1 MRADQLILIASI
13 ITAITIIVTATFK
26 ILKMFTT
33 LYTKIHEFQESI
45 NENTMY
51 TLKLVVLNENLDM
64 EERISA
70 GKRYLEL
77 GGNGFVHA
85 VYNKLLEEEEQENDE
100 RANKSI
106 D

>member
-1 MRADQLILIASI
+1 MRGDQLILMASI
-13 ITAITIIVTATFK
+13 ITSITIIVTATFK
-26 ILKMFTT
+26 VLKVIKT
-33 LYTKIHEFQESI
+33 LYTKLHEFQESI
-45 NENTMY
+45 DENTMY

-85 VYNKLLEEEEQENDE
+85 VYNKLIEEEEQQNDE
-100 RANKSI
+100 RADKSI
-106 D
+106 N

>member
-1 MRADQLILIASI
+1 MRTDQLILIASI
-13 ITAITIIVTATFK
+13 ITSITIIVTATFK
-26 ILKMFTT
+26 VLKMIKT
-33 LYTKIHEFQESI
+33 LYNKIHEFQESI

-85 VYNKLLEEEEQENDE
+85 VYNKLVEEEEEENDE
-100 RANKSI
+100 RADKSVN
-106 D
+106 

>member
-1 MRADQLILIASI
+1 MRGDQLILMASI
-13 ITAITIIVTATFK
+13 ITSITIIITATFK
-26 ILKMFTT
+26 VLKMIKA

-51 TLKLVVLNENLDM
+51 TLKLVVLNEQLDI

-85 VYNKLLEEEEQENDE
+85 VYDKLVEEEEQENDE

-106 D
+106 N

>member
-1 MRADQLILIASI
+1 MEVNQLIVIASV
-13 ITAITIIVTATFK
+13 ITALTVIFTATFK
-26 ILKMFTT
+26 VLKMFRL
-33 LYTKIHEFQESI
+33 LYLKIHNFQESI

-51 TLKLVVLNENLDM
+51 TLKLVVINENLDR

-85 VYNKLLEEEEQENDE
+85 VYDKLVEEEEQENDK
-100 RANKSI
+100 RADKSI

>member
-1 MRADQLILIASI
+1 MRGDQLILMASI
-13 ITAITIIVTATFK
+13 ITSITIIVTATVK
-26 ILKMFTT
+26 VLKMIKS
-33 LYTKIHEFQESI
+33 LYTKLHEFQESI
-45 NENTMY
+45 DENTMY
-51 TLKLVVLNENLDM
+51 TLKLVVLNENLDI

-100 RANKSI
+100 RADKSI
-106 D
+106 N

>member
-1 MRADQLILIASI
+1 MRGDQLILMASI

-26 ILKMFTT
+26 VLKMIKT

-51 TLKLVVLNENLDM
+51 TLKLVVLNENLDI

-85 VYNKLLEEEEQENDE
+85 VYDKLVEEEEQENDE
-100 RANKSI
+100 RANKSVN
-106 D
+106 

>member
-1 MRADQLILIASI
+1 MRGDQLILMASI
-13 ITAITIIVTATFK
+13 ITAITIIVTATVK
-26 ILKMFTT
+26 VLKVIKT
-33 LYTKIHEFQESI
+33 LYTKLHEFQESI

-100 RANKSI
+100 RANESI
-106 D
+106 N

>member
-1 MRADQLILIASI
+1 MRGDQLILMASI

-26 ILKMFTT
+26 IIKMIKT
-33 LYTKIHEFQESI
+33 LYDKIHEFQESI

-51 TLKLVVLNENLDM
+51 TLKLVVLNENLDI
-64 EERISA
+64 EERITA

-85 VYNKLLEEEEQENDE
+85 VYDKLVEEEEQENDE

-106 D
+106 N

>member
-1 MRADQLILIASI
+1 MRGDQLILMASI
-13 ITAITIIVTATFK
+13 ITSITIIITATVK
-26 ILKMFTT
+26 VLKMIGT

-45 NENTMY
+45 DENTMY
-51 TLKLVVLNENLDM
+51 TLKLVVLNENLDI

-100 RANKSI
+100 RADKSI
-106 D
+106 N

>member
-1 MRADQLILIASI
+1 MGGDQLILIASI

-26 ILKMFTT
+26 VLKMFTT
-33 LYTKIHEFQESI
+33 LYNKIHEFQESI

>member
-1 MRADQLILIASI
+1 MIG
-13 ITAITIIVTATFK
+13 
-26 ILKMFTT
+26 T
-33 LYTKIHEFQESI
+33 LYTKLHEFQESI

-100 RANKSI
+100 RADKSI
-106 D
+106 N

>member
-1 MRADQLILIASI
+1 MRGDQLILMASI
-13 ITAITIIVTATFK
+13 ITAITIIVTATVK
-26 ILKMFTT
+26 VLKVIKT
-33 LYTKIHEFQESI
+33 LYTKLHEFQESI

>member
-13 ITAITIIVTATFK
+13 ITALTVICTAALK
-26 ILKMFTT
+26 ILKMIKI
-33 LYTKIHEFQESI
+33 LYTKLHDFQESI

-64 EERISA
+64 DERISA
-70 GKRYLEL
+70 GKRYIEL

-85 VYNKLLEEEEQENDE
+85 VYDKLVKEEEQEYDE

-106 D
+106 N

>member
-1 MRADQLILIASI
+1 MGGDQLILIASI

-85 VYNKLLEEEEQENDE
+85 VYNKLLEVEEQENDE
-100 RANKSI
+100 RADKSI
-106 D
+106 N

>member
-1 MRADQLILIASI
+1 MRGDQLILIASI
-13 ITAITIIVTATFK
+13 ITALTVI
-26 ILKMFTT
+26 FTT
-33 LYTKIHEFQESI
+33 ALKIFKMIKIFYTKLHDFQESI

-64 EERISA
+64 DERISA

-85 VYNKLLEEEEQENDE
+85 VYDKLVEKEEQENDE
-100 RANKSI
+100 RADKSI
-106 D
+106 N

>member
-1 MRADQLILIASI
+1 MRGDQLILMASI
-13 ITAITIIVTATFK
+13 ITALTIIITATFK
-26 ILKMFTT
+26 VLKTIKT
-33 LYTKIHEFQESI
+33 LYTKIHDFQESI

-51 TLKLVVLNENLDM
+51 TLKLVVLNENLDI

-85 VYNKLLEEEEQENDE
+85 VYDKLVEEEEQENDE
-100 RANKSI
+100 RA
-106 D
+106 DA

>member
-26 ILKMFTT
+26 VLKMFTT
-33 LYTKIHEFQESI
+33 LYNKIHEFQESI

>member
-1 MRADQLILIASI
+1 MRGDQLILMASI
-13 ITAITIIVTATFK
+13 ITALTIIITATFK
-26 ILKMFTT
+26 VLKTIKT
-33 LYTKIHEFQESI
+33 LYTKIHDFQESI

-51 TLKLVVLNENLDM
+51 TLKLVVLNENLDI

-85 VYNKLLEEEEQENDE
+85 VYDKLVEEEEQVNDE
-100 RANKSI
+100 RADKSI
-106 D
+106 N

>member
-1 MRADQLILIASI
+1 MRGDQLILMASI
-13 ITAITIIVTATFK
+13 ISAITIIVTATFK
-26 ILKMFTT
+26 ILKTIKT
-33 LYTKIHEFQESI
+33 LYDKIHEFQDSI

-51 TLKLVVLNENLDM
+51 TLKLVVLNENLDI

-85 VYNKLLEEEEQENDE
+85 VYNKLVEEEEQENDE
-100 RANKSI
+100 RADKSI
-106 D
+106 N

>member
-1 MRADQLILIASI
+1 MRGDQLILMASI
-13 ITAITIIVTATFK
+13 ITALTIIITATFNV
-26 ILKMFTT
+26 LKMIKA

-51 TLKLVVLNENLDM
+51 TLKLVVLNENLDI
-64 EERISA
+64 EERITA

-85 VYNKLLEEEEQENDE
+85 VYDKLVEEEEQENDE

-106 D
+106 N

>member
-1 MRADQLILIASI
+1 MRGDQLILMASI

-26 ILKMFTT
+26 VLKMFTT
-33 LYTKIHEFQESI
+33 LYNKIHEFQESI

>member
-1 MRADQLILIASI
+1 MEGDQLIVMASI

-26 ILKMFTT
+26 VLKMIKT
-33 LYTKIHEFQESI
+33 LYNKIHEFQESI

-51 TLKLVVLNENLDM
+51 TLKLVVINENLDR

>member
-1 MRADQLILIASI
+1 MRGDQLILMASI
-13 ITAITIIVTATFK
+13 ITAITIIVTATVK
-26 ILKMFTT
+26 VLKVIKT
-33 LYTKIHEFQESI
+33 LYTKLHEFQESI

-51 TLKLVVLNENLDM
+51 TLKLVVLNENLDI

-100 RANKSI
+100 RANESI
-106 D
+106 N

>member
-1 MRADQLILIASI
+1 MGGDQLILIASI

-26 ILKMFTT
+26 VLKVIKT
-33 LYTKIHEFQESI
+33 LYTKLHEFQESI

-100 RANKSI
+100 RANESI
-106 D
+106 N

>member
-1 MRADQLILIASI
+1 MRGDQLIIMASI
-13 ITAITIIVTATFK
+13 ITSITIIVTATFK
-26 ILKMFTT
+26 VLKMFTT
-33 LYTKIHEFQESI
+33 LYTKLHEFQESI

-51 TLKLVVLNENLDM
+51 TLKLVVLNENLDI

-100 RANKSI
+100 RADKSI
-106 D
+106 N